1 MAYTLGNALI
11 YTGNSLIRDGYVTV
25 DKGKIVE
32 VGFMNDFEGKLDK
45 DLKGMLLMP
54 AWINAHTH
62 MYSTLA
68 RGMKVDFHPLTFT
81 QILKQLWWKLD
92 KILGP
97 EEIQISAMVAAA
109 EFIHNGVAMIFD
121 HHSSPN
127 HVTGTLESIKS
138 AVVDTAGMRGVFCF
152 ETSDRDGVQLEAID
166 ENLDFYNE
174 YKGNH
179 FTSGMMGLHASFTLS
194 DETLEAV
201 SKVCGGQIPIHVHVA
216 EGLEDEM
223 DSINTHGLK
232 IIERFDKYG
241 FLNRNSIYAHCIHAS
256 DDEVKKISE
265 SGGFVAVN
273 IQSNMNNSVGIPS
286 FSKFVKN
293 RAKVVLGNDGFGFS
307 PAFDMRI
314 LSLSQ
319 KYLNGTPLAFSNSDL
334 KGVIDN
340 TYELASKHLNEK
352 FGKIEEN
359 YPADI
364 MVIDYD
370 HPTPITSDNFYDHL
384 FFGITEA
391 KVNSLYVNG
400 KAVMIDGKIE
410 TFDESEIKRESRKIA
425 KKLWE
430 KL

>member
-11 YTGNSLIRDGYVTV
+11 YTGSSLIHSGYVSV

-32 VGFMNDFEGKLDK
+32 VGFMNDFKGKLDK

-92 KILGP
+92 RILGP
-97 EEIQISAMVAAA
+97 EEIRISAMVAAA
-109 EFIHNGVAMIFD
+109 EFIHSGVATIFD
-121 HHSSPN
+121 HHSSPR
-127 HVTGTLESIKS
+127 HVAGTLESIKS

-152 ETSDRDGVQLEAID
+152 ETSDRDGIQLEAID
-166 ENLDFYNE
+166 ENLDFYNK

-179 FTSGMMGLHASFTLS
+179 FASGMMGLHASFTLS
-194 DETLEAV
+194 DETLGIV
-201 SKVCGGQIPIHVHVA
+201 SKACGEQIPIHAHVA
-216 EGLEDEM
+216 EGLEDEIN
-223 DSINTHGLK
+223 SINTHGLK

-241 FLNRNSIYAHCIHAS
+241 LLNENSIYAHCIHTS
-256 DDEVKKISE
+256 DDEVGKISE
-265 SGGFVAVN
+265 SNGFIVIS

-307 PAFDMRI
+307 PAFDIRL

-319 KYLNGTPLAFSNSDL
+319 KYLSGTPLAFSNSDL
-334 KGVIDN
+334 KEILDN
-340 TYELASKHLNEK
+340 TYELASRHLREK
-352 FGKIEEN
+352 FGRIEEN

-370 HPTPITSDNFYDHL
+370 PPTPITFDNFYDHL
-384 FFGITEA
+384 FFGITES

-410 TFDESEIKRESRKIA
+410 TFDENEIRRESRKISE
-425 KKLWE
+425 KLWE